1 MQVTNKRAPIPL
13 PVESRILLVRSQK
26 IILDSALA
34 ELYDVPVKQFNQQIK
49 RNPDR
54 FPPDFMFQLT
64 AKECESLR
72 SQIVTSNSGRG
83 GRRYR
88 PYAFT
93 EHGATMAA
101 TVLNSKRAVRM
112 SVFVVRA
119 FVHLRETLASNRDL
133 AAKVEEIE
141 ARLETHDEVI
151 RDLLRNLKELA
162 TDQKAP
168 RKKLGFQLPD
178 RGVATKRGDTRI
190 FGLTALRR
198 FSTG

>member
-1 MQVTNKRAPIPL
+1 MRVTNRRVAIPL
-13 PVESRILLVRSQK
+13 PVESRILLVRGQK
-26 IILDSALA
+26 VILDSALA
-34 ELYDVPVKQFNQQIK
+34 ELYSVPVKQLNQQIK

-54 FPPDFMFQLT
+54 FPDDFMFQLT
-64 AKECESLR
+64 LKECGSLR
-72 SQIVTSNSGRG
+72 SQFVTSNSGRG

-101 TVLNSKRAVRM
+101 TVLNSKPAVRM

-151 RDLLRNLKELA
+151 KDLFRSLKELA
-162 TDQKAP
+162 SDQKTA

-178 RGVATKRGDTRI
+178 MRRATKPGDTRI
-190 FGLTALRR
+190 FGLSALRR
-198 FSTG
+198 LSAS

>member
-1 MQVTNKRAPIPL
+1 MRVTERRATIPL
-13 PVESRILLVRSQK
+13 PVESRILLVRGQK
-26 IILDSALA
+26 VILDTALA
-34 ELYDVPVKQFNQQIK
+34 ELYAVPVKHLNQQIK

-54 FPPDFMFQLT
+54 FPADFMFQIT

-93 EHGATMAA
+93 EHGAIMAA
-101 TVLNSKRAVRM
+101 TLLNSKRAVRM

-119 FVHLRETLASNRDL
+119 FVHLRETLASSREL
-133 AAKVEEIE
+133 AAKMKELE

-151 RDLLRNLKELA
+151 VDLFRALKKLMSPRMVRRN
-162 TDQKAP
+162 
-168 RKKLGFQLPD
+168 KLGFQLPD
-178 RGVATKRGDTRI
+178 SNPGAKSGARY
-190 FGLTALRR
+190 FGLAAVRR
-198 FSTG
+198 LAAG